1 MAAAPSRFVSQAD
14 GYVHSALGR
23 SRVTLEIRLRQADV
37 IDDASCRVLD
47 NGRVEALRSDVE
59 CCSMQVVPGDGFGG
73 WFTSYAKKNPV
84 PEKSTQQHR
93 SPNQRM
99 FVTPDVRCLG
109 SECG

>member
-14 GYVHSALGR
+14 GYAHSALGR
-23 SRVTLEIRLRQADV
+23 SRVTLEIRLRQADI

-73 WFTSYAKKNPV
+73 WFTSYA
-84 PEKSTQQHR
+84 
-93 SPNQRM
+93 
-99 FVTPDVRCLG
+99 
-109 SECG
+109 